1 MKYLS
6 TLVLILLLVSCQDDV
21 TQLNEQLIIGKWKGD
36 TWLVNDKSLTD
47 YNASA
52 VRFEFADDKSFRSS
66 FGSQQETG
74 IYRVVRDKLFTEA
87 DGRSE
92 ISVKLEYLSQDSC
105 VMGMNRGGQMETL
118 VLVKQ

>member
-1 MKYLS
+1 MKYFS
-6 TLVLILLLVSCQDDV
+6 TVIFVLLLVSCQDDV
-21 TQLNEQLIIGKWKGD
+21 TKLNEQLILGKWKGD
-36 TWLVNDKSLTD
+36 TWLVNDKPSSD

-52 VRFEFADDKSFRSS
+52 VRFEFTEDNSFRSS
-66 FGSQQETG
+66 FGNQQEEG

-92 ISVKLEYLSQDSC
+92 ISVKLEYLSPDSC